1 MNTERFSGDMLL
13 PMDEEEA
20 EIMDAFKEG
29 NIKVSRNSDQEAK
42 TLAHAAANSLAK
54 RQQISIRVKNGDLY
68 ALKAEAEEA
77 GIGYQTL
84 ISSIVHRHVK
94 ERSFSR

>member
-1 MNTERFSGDMLL
+1 MLL
-13 PMDEEEA
+13 PIDEEEA

-29 NIKVSRNSDQEAK
+29 DIKISRNSDQEAK
-42 TLAHAAANSLAK
+42 TLARAAANSLAK
-54 RQQISIRVKNGDLY
+54 RQQISIRVKNDDLY